1 MSFELAY
8 PNLSQANVIRSAP
21 DGNGQSVSEMQRE
34 AGRIAR
40 LMGRGRSETTPFW
53 VHTSVLLVIAV
64 VAAILILAAFVARQL
79 V

>member
-1 MSFELAY
+1 MSE
-8 PNLSQANVIRSAP
+8 V
-21 DGNGQSVSEMQRE
+21 QRE

-64 VAAILILAAFVARQL
+64 VAAICSSSLAFAARQL
-79 V
+79 A

>member
-1 MSFELAY
+1 MSD
-8 PNLSQANVIRSAP
+8 V
-21 DGNGQSVSEMQRE
+21 QRE

-64 VAAILILAAFVARQL
+64 VVGLLILLAFAVRQL
-79 V
+79 A

>member
-1 MSFELAY
+1 
-8 PNLSQANVIRSAP
+8 VIRTARIGEPALSM
-21 DGNGQSVSEMQRE
+21 SEPQE
-34 AGRIAR
+34 ELGRIAR

-64 VAAILILAAFVARQL
+64 VVGVLVLAAFLVQQL